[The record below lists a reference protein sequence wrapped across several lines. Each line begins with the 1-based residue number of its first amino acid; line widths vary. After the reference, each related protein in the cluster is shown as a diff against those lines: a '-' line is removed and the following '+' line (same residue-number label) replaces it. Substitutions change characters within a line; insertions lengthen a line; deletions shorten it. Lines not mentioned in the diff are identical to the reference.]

1 MNICFCISGQIR
13 NPELIFPSLH
23 RYFSTLES
31 EGHNVYIIFSVWEN
45 IGRKIDGSINKDQI
59 YRIFDVPTSL
69 CIPKKWLG
77 CSNLWS
83 NLPNIYTSL
92 ISTKSTI
99 TKNEFYNFFPNAI
112 IDIEDANFLDLEFE
126 ENYED
131 KNSLKMFYK
140 IWRAD
145 RLRIKL
151 EKSKSISFDYIIRMR
166 PDTDITSFSFK
177 NLPNLEKNEILT
189 DYFIETHDK
198 FICGDSFAIGNPNA
212 MNVYSSFFSETFCR
226 PKKWIHIHI
235 NLANYLLAND
245 IKVTTFNPR
254 IQLFKDTTLSIEKYK
269 KFILSIYE
277 NSIDHEYSFKL
288 TELLIDKNNYIKNIT
303 SLLKLSTDDYFKDN
317 FLDNFFGI
325 ASLLFSYKKDI
336 KNSFLL
342 LLLNNDNDI
351 IENLCLNYNYP
362 LDIKLK
368 FSDENL
374 SYQFLEIFFKN
385 NFNSN
390 LIIENIKR
398 ISRYLSKENI
408 SLVFLSLLD
417 FILKNNNPLI
427 IDQFEEDI
435 MPWFFDTYLEDINF
449 YLLLSI
455 IGNHEERKQ
464 ILRLHYY
471 DHSIIKICY
480 LKILNRHPD
489 PDGLKHYT
497 NTLIN
502 SSNNYEKNL
511 YLIIDELFS
520 STEYK
525 SNNTIDKNYE
535 KNIHHLKNKFKNILS
550 NYTS

>member
-45 IGRKIDGSINKDQI
+45 IGRKIDGAINKDQI

-77 CSNLWS
+77 FSKFWN
-83 NLPNIYTSL
+83 NLPDLYTSL
-92 ISTKSTI
+92 SSTKSII
-99 TKNEFYNFFPNAI
+99 TKNELYNFFPNAI

-166 PDTDITSFSFK
+166 PDTNITSFSFK
-177 NLPNLEKNEILT
+177 NLPNLEKDEIFT
-189 DYFIETHDK
+189 DYFIETHNR
-198 FICGDSFAIGNPNA
+198 FICGDSFAIGSSNA
-212 MNVYSSFFSETFCR
+212 MNVYSSFFSETFSR
-226 PKKWIHIHI
+226 PKKWKHIHV
-235 NLANYLLAND
+235 NLANYLLANN
-245 IKVTTFNPR
+245 IKAATINPR
-254 IQLFKDTTLSIEKYK
+254 IPLFKDKIVNIKEYHKSILPIYK
-269 KFILSIYE
+269 S
-277 NSIDHEYSFKL
+277 SIDHEYSFKL

-303 SLLKLSTDDYFKDN
+303 SLLKLSTDNYFKDN
-317 FLDNFFGI
+317 FLDNFFGV
-325 ASLLFSYKKDI
+325 ASLLFSYNNDT

-351 IENLCLNYNYP
+351 IENLCSYYDYP

-398 ISRYLSKENI
+398 ISRYLSQENI

-427 IDQFEEDI
+427 IDQFEKDI
-435 MPWFFDTYLEDINF
+435 MPWFFNTYLEDINF
-449 YLLLSI
+449 SLLLSI
-455 IGNHEERKQ
+455 IENHEERKQ

-471 DHSIIKICY
+471 DHSIIKMCY

-489 PDGLKHYT
+489 PDGLKHYA
-497 NTLIN
+497 NILIN

-520 STEYK
+520 SVEYK
-525 SNNTIDKNYE
+525 SKNTIDNDTE
-535 KNIHHLKNKFKNILS
+535 KNIYNFKNKFKKLFYLNE
-550 NYTS
+550 